1 MTNGARI
8 LIALLMLAN
17 GLLAGCGASPLT
29 PSLPPPAGVLELTTN
44 RPVGATL
51 AVNLCVEPENEPW
64 PCTRDLQMTFSV
76 VLNRDVD
83 HAVVFTSFYSATG
96 LLCAGGSTETVALTA
111 GTPATLTAS
120 SVYVRLQGSSTPP
133 ECGLPVQTT
142 RIVAQLMRVNFNGPG
157 TGHLLNGEFSKAYT
171 FTNP

>member
-1 MTNGARI
+1 MTNGPRI

-29 PSLPPPAGVLELTTN
+29 PSLAPPAGVLELTTN
-44 RPVGATL
+44 HPAGATL
-51 AVNLCVEPENEPW
+51 AVNPNLCVEPENEPV
-64 PCTRDLQMTFSV
+64 PCTRDLQLTFSV
-76 VLNRDVD
+76 VLNRDLDRVR
-83 HAVVFTSFYSATG
+83 VSTQFYTTSG
-96 LLCAGGSTETVALTA
+96 HLCAATTTESVSVTA

-120 SVYVRLQGSSTPP
+120 SVCLWLPGSSP

-142 RIVAQLMRVNFNGPG
+142 RMVAHLFQDGGPAVG
-157 TGHLLNGEFSKAYT
+157 DLLTQEFSKAYT